1 MLDNDNIINT
11 SASEAVEKLRR
22 SLQMKKITANAPLLC
37 VLVCKATAYKQDT
50 NSNIQLTVEKVVYLL
65 EQQDTSSVAKQI
77 TEEILNK
84 IYTEKGAITGI

>member
-11 SASEAVEKLRR
+11 SASEAVEKIPTDE
-22 SLQMKKITANAPLLC
+22 KDYPNAPLWC

-65 EQQDTSSVAKQI
+65 EQ
-77 TEEILNK
+77 
-84 IYTEKGAITGI
+84 